1 MRKLFKILLVTGAM
15 TMAAPIPA
23 KAACDWPLWDRF
35 RQDYI
40 SVDGRVID
48 RSDPRQITTSEGQ
61 SYVLFFS
68 LVANDRKT
76 FERIE
81 TWTRNNLMGQNA
93 ALPAWLWGHDTK
105 ADQWTVLDSNSAS
118 DADLWLAWTLLE
130 AGRLW
135 KKPDYTR
142 TGKQILAQVVHKE
155 TASVP
160 GLGRTLLPGPQGFA
174 GDGTWRLNPSY
185 LPPFMVPR
193 FSSFDPAWKELGA
206 TNLRLLLETAPQ
218 GFAPDWV
225 EWDAGKG
232 WRLPA
237 SASPDGSY
245 DAIRVYLW
253 IGMMSS
259 RDPNT
264 VKLAKHFQPAVDL
277 VERQGTPPEHVAVV
291 TGQTKGQGNIG
302 FVSAMLPMMQGTAV
316 LPILRERVQRTP
328 LSDSQYYSYMLT
340 LFGTGWDT
348 YRFRFDAQGH
358 LVSDWSRKCS
368 R

>member
-1 MRKLFKILLVTGAM
+1 M
-15 TMAAPIPA
+15 TSPIPA
-23 KAACDWPLWDRF
+23 KAACDWPLCERF

-40 SVDGRVID
+40 SADGRMID

-61 SYVLFFS
+61 SYALFFS
-68 LVANDRKT
+68 LVANDPQT
-76 FERIE
+76 FKRVE

-93 ALPAWLWGHDTK
+93 TLPAWLWGHDIK
-105 ADQWTVLDSNSAS
+105 ADQWTVLDTNSAS

-135 KKPDYTR
+135 KQPDYTT
-142 TGKQILAQVVHKE
+142 TGRKILTQVIQKE

-160 GLGRTLLPGPQGFA
+160 GLGRTLLPGQQGFT

-206 TNLRLLLETAPQ
+206 TNLRLLLEIAPQ

-232 WRLPA
+232 WRLSA
-237 SASPDGSY
+237 AASPDGSY

-264 VKLAKHFQPAVDL
+264 ARLEKHFQPAVEI

-291 TGQTKGQGNIG
+291 TGQTRGRGI
-302 FVSAMLPMMQGTAV
+302 SALYRPCLPLMQGTAV
-316 LPILRERVQRTP
+316 LPTLRERVRQP
-328 LSDSQYYSYMLT
+328 SLGDSQYYSYMLT
-340 LFGTGWDT
+340 LLGTGWDT
-348 YRFRFDAQGH
+348 YRFRCDAQGH

>member
-1 MRKLFKILLVTGAM
+1 MNKFFKILLVTGAL
-15 TMAAPIPA
+15 ALSAPVQAQPL
-23 KAACDWPLWDRF
+23 CDWPLWEQF

-40 SVDGRVID
+40 SADGRVID

-61 SYVLFFS
+61 AYALFFS
-68 LVANDRKT
+68 LVANDRQT
-76 FERIE
+76 FDRVE
-81 TWTRNNLMGQNA
+81 TWTRNNLMGQGA
-93 ALPAWLWGHDTK
+93 TLPAWLWGHDAK
-105 ADQWTVLDSNSAS
+105 AKTWAVLDSNSAS

-135 KKPDYTR
+135 KRPDYIT
-142 TGKQILAQVVHKE
+142 TGKTILTQVVQKE
-155 TASVP
+155 TALIPDV
-160 GLGRTLLPGPQGFA
+160 GRVLLPGPQGFT
-174 GDGTWRLNPSY
+174 GEGTWRLNPSY

-193 FSSFDPAWKELGA
+193 FASLDPAWKELGK
-206 TNLRLLLETAPQ
+206 TNLRLLQETAPR

-225 EWDAGKG
+225 NWDAGKG
-232 WRLPA
+232 WRLQA

-253 IGMMSS
+253 VGMMSS
-259 RDPNT
+259 RDPNAK
-264 VKLAKHFQPAVDL
+264 KLIKNFKPFADM
-277 VERQGTPPEHVAVV
+277 VEQNGAPPEHVAVV
-291 TGQTKGQGNIG
+291 TGQARGQGNVG
-302 FVSAMLPMMQGTAV
+302 FVSAVLPLMQDSAV
-316 LPILRERVQRTP
+316 LPALRTRVQQTQ
-328 LSDSQYYSYMLT
+328 LGDSQYYSYVLT